1 MLTDV
6 PFELLALA
14 ALGVTSLHAWD
25 AQGLRPPLF
34 WWQMMIVVVT
44 SAAWSA
50 LLIDTGWQVDFGTT
64 LWVTVAASAAFFTL
78 VSLLWPFAQ
87 QVSPLLMPFL
97 TALGVLGSSLR
108 GGEPHPMTD
117 GSTPLWLDLHIV
129 IAVAVS
135 GILTVA
141 AVASLGV
148 ALQERALKTK
158 SLGRLSSLLPSVND
172 AEQLAGKLLALVQV
186 LLGIGLLSGM
196 ALQFAETGQLLRF
209 DHKTLLSV
217 SAFVLIGLLFI
228 GHRVCGVRGRMAAR
242 VVLTAY
248 LLILLAYPG
257 VKFVTQF
264 LL

>member
-25 AQGLRPPLF
+25 PDGLHPPLF
-34 WWQMMIVVVT
+34 WWQMLIVVVT
-44 SAAWSA
+44 SAAWTA

-64 LWVTVAASAAFFTL
+64 LWVTVGASAAVFTL

-87 QVSPLLMPFL
+87 RLAPLLMPFL
-97 TALGVLGSSLR
+97 TVLGVLGSSVR
-108 GGEPHPMTD
+108 GDPHAMAD
-117 GSTPLWLDLHIV
+117 GTPPLWLDLHIV
-129 IAVAVS
+129 IAVGVS

-148 ALQERALKTK
+148 ALQERSLKNKT
-158 SLGRLSSLLPSVND
+158 LGRLSNLLPSVND
-172 AEQLAGKLLALVQV
+172 AEQLAGKLLALVEV
-186 LLGIGLLSGM
+186 LLGVGLFSGM
-196 ALQFAETGQLLRF
+196 ALQFAQTGQLLRL
-209 DHKTLLSV
+209 DHKTLLSI

-228 GHRVCGVRGRMAAR
+228 GHRVCGVRGRIAAR